1 MDLDARKPAFV
12 GLRTTKAQTR
22 LRGYVLLLYQ
32 FPLWK
37 LNKTGS
43 KTIMLF
49 RVTFIDASH
58 DVNSCKKQLSIDLNV
73 QLI

>member
-1 MDLDARKPAFV
+1 
-12 GLRTTKAQTR
+12 
-22 LRGYVLLLYQ
+22 
-32 FPLWK
+32 
-37 LNKTGS
+37 
-43 KTIMLF
+43 MLF